1 MSIFSQVMV
10 EIGNIEKRQKQIIGD
25 IADLTKIVEE
35 GSEKQVDVFT
45 RLLRGQDMLFRSTAA
60 MLNVISNG
68 DPLERD
74 ENDKGTH

>member
-25 IADLTKIVEE
+25 IAELTKIVEE

-45 RLLRGQDMLFRSTAA
+45 RLLRGQDMLLA
-60 MLNVISNG
+60 MLNVISYG
-68 DPLERD
+68 DPLERY
-74 ENDKGTH
+74 E

>member
-45 RLLRGQDMLFRSTAA
+45 RLLRGQDMLLA

-74 ENDKGTH
+74 E